1 MRYVLARPEN
11 GYPDTIDRMLRL
23 LGETVVMAGA
33 GLLLL
38 IFSTV
43 IDGLVATTLLALA
56 GGAFFFVG
64 IGRLL
69 VSKRS

>member
-1 MRYVLARPEN
+1 
-11 GYPDTIDRMLRL
+11 MLRL